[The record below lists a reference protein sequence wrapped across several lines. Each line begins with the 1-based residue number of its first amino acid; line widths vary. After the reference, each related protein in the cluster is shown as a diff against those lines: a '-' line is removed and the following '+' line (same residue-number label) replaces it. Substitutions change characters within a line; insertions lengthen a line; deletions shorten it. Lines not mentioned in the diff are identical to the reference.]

1 MLVAFRGSLKNF
13 KIILPMKRIVLLI
26 SFITL
31 AMVIIGC
38 NREEDPNWSERAE
51 IIVSHKTTDYWP
63 GEYPPEL
70 PPMVGKSILKINE
83 TAWTKLPIDGITG
96 FIYEPGYEYHLKVKI
111 THLADPPIDGSD
123 RTYELLKIISKT
135 QK

>member
-1 MLVAFRGSLKNF
+1 
-13 KIILPMKRIVLLI
+13 MKRIVLLI

-70 PPMVGKSILKINE
+70 PPMVGISIRKINE
-83 TAWTKLPIDGITG
+83 TAWTKLPIDGISG
-96 FIYEPGYEYHLKVKI
+96 FTYESGYEYHLKVKI
-111 THLADPPIDGSD
+111 THLADPPMDGPN
-123 RTYELLKIISKT
+123 RTYESLKIISKT
-135 QK
+135 QKLIE

>member
-1 MLVAFRGSLKNF
+1 
-13 KIILPMKRIVLLI
+13 
-26 SFITL
+26 
-31 AMVIIGC
+31 
-38 NREEDPNWSERAE
+38 
-51 IIVSHKTTDYWP
+51 
-63 GEYPPEL
+63 
-70 PPMVGKSILKINE
+70 MVGISIRRINE

>member
-1 MLVAFRGSLKNF
+1 
-13 KIILPMKRIVLLI
+13 MKRIVLLI

-51 IIVSHKTTDYWP
+51 IIVSHKTTDYRP

-70 PPMVGKSILKINE
+70 PPMVGIFIRKINE
-83 TAWTKLPIDGITG
+83 KARTKLPIDGISG
-96 FIYEPGYEYHLKVKI
+96 FTYESGYEYHLKVKI
-111 THLADPPIDGSD
+111 TYFELPPLDAPNRS
-123 RTYELLKIISKT
+123 YELIKIISKT
-135 QK
+135 QKI